1 MKTKNII
8 KTSVAAALL
17 VLTACTNEHEP
28 GNIPAKDIRVDAFI
42 GQTTRVTTDGNES
55 AFEPGDRISVYAWL
69 GADND
74 MQRLVVDNSINTLGG
89 DGTWTAEPQML
100 WADNTSDHYF
110 LGIYPERNGAT
121 DYDADPYTLDFNN
134 QTASD
139 LLVARTTAKP
149 TGSAVKL
156 EFEHVMAKL
165 VVNLS
170 FRNEWTIAPEVVSVT
185 AVACTEATVNYLE
198 NPVEVT
204 PATGQNLVVIPFTG
218 TSASFAGIMIPGQSG
233 FRTINVTL
241 ENGKVYTYTHPSG
254 IDLQPG
260 RYTTVNLVLGRDNIK
275 LDDAGISVSDWE
287 NGTSIDGA
295 EATEAYS
302 YDSNTRTITIY
313 SGEGLKVAADEV
325 NSGNTD
331 INIILDKDIDL
342 TNTKWTPIG
351 TDHSNSYTGTFD
363 GGNHTISGLTVTGS
377 DEYAGLFGCIDD
389 GGTVKN
395 VVLENVQIASDDQ
408 YAYVG
413 GVAGY
418 SRGNIENCSVSGS
431 VSGNSNSNGT
441 SNCVGGVVGQQY
453 GGTITECSSSAI
465 VDGTNAVGGVA
476 GQTANATLT
485 ACYATGDVTAER
497 DPQNNTYAGGVVGYN
512 GVSTLIACY
521 ATGNVTGTG
530 TGTGSIYVGG
540 VTGDNASSTL
550 TACYHAAETVSG
562 RDGATTGGVTGRNYD
577 ANVGIPSITACYW
590 QNNQAQGIGN
600 NQAGTTDGTTQVADD
615 WMDAMNAM
623 NAALQS
629 VGSGWHYVL
638 NGALPTLEEK

>member
-17 VLTACTNEHEP
+17 VLAACTNDHEP
-28 GNIPAKDIRVDAFI
+28 GYAPAKEIRVDASI
-42 GQTTRVTTDGNES
+42 GQMTRVTTDGNES

-110 LGIYPERNGAT
+110 LGIYPERNRTT
-121 DYDADPYTLDFNN
+121 DYKADPYTLNFNN

-170 FRNEWTIAPEVVSVT
+170 FRNEWTTAPEVASVT

-275 LDDAGISVSDWE
+275 LDDAGINVSDWE
-287 NGTSIDGA
+287 NGTSIDGG

-302 YDSNTRTITIY
+302 YDSNTKTITIY
-313 SGEGLKVAADEV
+313 SGEGLKVAADVV
-325 NSGNTD
+325 NSGDTD
-331 INIILDKDIDL
+331 LNITLDNDIDL
-342 TNTKWTPIG
+342 TGIEWTPIG
-351 TDHSNSYTGTFD
+351 TESRPYTGTFD
-363 GGNHTISGLTVTGS
+363 GNNKTIRGLEINQSGTDNVGLIGYLGS
-377 DEYAGLFGCIDD
+377 EGK
-389 GGTVKN
+389 VQN
-395 VVLENVQIASDDQ
+395 VVLANISVSGAN
-408 YAYVG
+408 YVG
-413 GVAGY
+413 GIAGQTD
-418 SRGNIENCSVSGS
+418 GTVENCSVNGTVTGQNQTGGIVGRNFSTIYGCSAEGTVTGNINVGGISGLCVPNYDTGTGS
-431 VSGNSNSNGT
+431 LIGSTIDGCHSTAAVSGISSVGGVLGNLGNNSFLMACYSTGKVTVT
-441 SNCVGGVVGQQY
+441 STDGSFVGGVVGINSQGTVTGCY
-453 GGTITECSSSAI
+453 HATGEITSLGGGRIGGI
-465 VDGTNAVGGVA
+465 VGENYIGTVA
-476 GQTANATLT
+476 
-485 ACYATGDVTAER
+485 ACYWE
-497 DPQNNTYAGGVVGYN
+497 NNL
-512 GVSTLIACY
+512 SS
-521 ATGNVTGTG
+521 
-530 TGTGSIYVGG
+530 GTGS
-540 VTGDNASSTL
+540 NN
-550 TACYHAAETVSG
+550 G
-562 RDGATTGGVTGRNYD
+562 RDDTHKVEGTDVTWQ
-577 ANVGIPSITACYW
+577 TA
-590 QNNQAQGIGN
+590 
-600 NQAGTTDGTTQVADD
+600 VA
-615 WMDAMNAM
+615 AMNT
-623 NAALQS
+623 ALQS
-629 VGSGWHYVL
+629 AGSGWHYVL

>member
-1 MKTKNII
+1 MNIKNLLLATTAILL
-8 KTSVAAALL
+8 AACSTDSD
-17 VLTACTNEHEP
+17 VLP
-28 GNIPAKDIRVDAFI
+28 PQDLGQIRVTASV
-42 GQTTRVTTDGNES
+42 GAMTRVAHSGNSTT
-55 AFEPGDRISVYAWL
+55 FETNDRISVYAWL

-170 FRNEWTIAPEVVSVT
+170 FRNEWTTAPEVASVT

-287 NGTSIDGA
+287 NGTAIDGG

-302 YDSNTRTITIY
+302 YDSNTKTITIY
-313 SGEGLKVAADEV
+313 SGEGLKVAADVV
-325 NSGNTD
+325 NSGDTD
-331 INIILDKDIDL
+331 INIILDNDIDL
-342 TNTKWTPIG
+342 SDIDWTPIG
-351 TDHSNSYTGTFD
+351 TESRPYTGNFD
-363 GGNHTISGLTVTGS
+363 GGTYTITGLKIDKSGTDYVGLIGCLGSGGKVQNVTLTEVNVTG
-377 DEYAGLFGCIDD
+377 
-389 GGTVKN
+389 GT
-395 VVLENVQIASDDQ
+395 
-408 YAYVG
+408 YVG
-413 GVAGY
+413 GIAGQTD
-418 SRGNIENCSVSGS
+418 GTVENCSVNGTVTGQNQTGGIVGQNFSTISGCS
-431 VSGNSNSNGT
+431 AEGTVTGNINVGGISGLCVPNYDTETGSLIGSTIEGCHSTAAVSGISSVGGVLGNLGNNSFLMACYSTGNVTVT
-441 SNCVGGVVGQQY
+441 STDGSFVGGVVGINSQGTVTGCY
-453 GGTITECSSSAI
+453 HATGEITSLGGGRIGGI
-465 VDGTNAVGGVA
+465 VGENYIGTVA
-476 GQTANATLT
+476 
-485 ACYATGDVTAER
+485 ACYWDS
-497 DPQNNTYAGGVVGYN
+497 NL
-512 GVSTLIACY
+512 SS
-521 ATGNVTGTG
+521 
-530 TGTGSIYVGG
+530 GTGSNNGKDDTHKVDGPD
-540 VTGDNASSTL
+540 VT
-550 TACYHAAETVSG
+550 
-562 RDGATTGGVTGRNYD
+562 
-577 ANVGIPSITACYW
+577 W
-590 QNNQAQGIGN
+590 QKA
-600 NQAGTTDGTTQVADD
+600 VA
-615 WMDAMNAM
+615 AMNT
-623 NAALQS
+623 ALQS
-629 VGSGWHYVL
+629 AGSGWHYVL

>member
-1 MKTKNII
+1 MNIKNLLLATTAILL
-8 KTSVAAALL
+8 AACSTDSD
-17 VLTACTNEHEP
+17 VLP
-28 GNIPAKDIRVDAFI
+28 PQDLGQIRVTASV
-42 GQTTRVTTDGNES
+42 GAMTRVAHSGNSTT
-55 AFEPGDRISVYAWL
+55 FETNDRISVYAWL

-74 MQRLVVDNSINTLGG
+74 MQRLVVDNSINTLGD

-170 FRNEWTIAPEVVSVT
+170 FRNEWTTAPEVASVT
-185 AVACTEATVNYLE
+185 ATACTEATVNYLE

-275 LDDAGISVSDWE
+275 LDDAGINVSDWE

-302 YDSNTRTITIY
+302 YDSNTKTITIY
-313 SGEGLKVAADEV
+313 SGEGLKVAADV
-325 NSGNTD
+325 ANSGDTD
-331 INIILDKDIDL
+331 INIILDNDIDL
-342 TNTKWTPIG
+342 TGIDWTPIG
-351 TDHSNSYTGTFD
+351 TESRPYTGNFD
-363 GGNHTISGLTVTGS
+363 GGGHTITGLKIDKSGTDYVGLIGCLGSGGKVQNVTLTNISVSGANCVGGIAGQNYGTVENCSVNGTVTGKGFTDTGGIAGSNYGTISGCSAEGTVTGS
-377 DEYAGLFGCIDD
+377 VNVGGIAGGSYLGVIIDGCHSTAAVSGI
-389 GGTVKN
+389 
-395 VVLENVQIASDDQ
+395 SS
-408 YAYVG
+408 VG
-413 GVAGY
+413 GVLGNLGNNSFLMACYSTGNVTATITYGY
-418 SRGNIENCSVSGS
+418 AH
-431 VSGNSNSNGT
+431 
-441 SNCVGGVVGQQY
+441 VGGVVGINGQ
-453 GGTITECSSSAI
+453 GT
-465 VDGTNAVGGVA
+465 V
-476 GQTANATLT
+476 
-485 ACYATGDVTAER
+485 
-497 DPQNNTYAGGVVGYN
+497 
-512 GVSTLIACY
+512 
-521 ATGNVTGTG
+521 
-530 TGTGSIYVGG
+530 
-540 VTGDNASSTL
+540 
-550 TACYHAAETVSG
+550 TACYHA
-562 RDGATTGGVTGRNYD
+562 TGKITSS
-577 ANVGIPSITACYW
+577 VGDRIGGIAGCNDQGTFTACYW
-590 QNNQAQGIGN
+590 DSNLSSGTGSNNGKDD
-600 NQAGTTDGTTQVADD
+600 THKVDGTAVTWQKAA
-615 WMDAMNAM
+615 DAMNI
-623 NAALQS
+623 ALQS
-629 VGSGWHYVL
+629 AGSGWHYEL
-638 NGALPTLEEK
+638 NGALPTLE

>member
-1 MKTKNII
+1 MNIKNLLLATTAILL
-8 KTSVAAALL
+8 AACSTDSD
-17 VLTACTNEHEP
+17 VLP
-28 GNIPAKDIRVDAFI
+28 PQDLGQIRVTASV
-42 GQTTRVTTDGNES
+42 GAMTRVAHSGNSTT
-55 AFEPGDRISVYAWL
+55 FETNDRISVYAWL

-170 FRNEWTIAPEVVSVT
+170 FRNEWTTAPEVASVT
-185 AVACTEATVNYLE
+185 ATACTEATVNYLE

-275 LDDAGISVSDWE
+275 LDDAGINVSDWE

-302 YDSNTRTITIY
+302 YDSNTKTITIY
-313 SGEGLKVAADEV
+313 SGEGLKVAADV
-325 NSGNTD
+325 ANSGDTD
-331 INIILDKDIDL
+331 INIILDNDIDL
-342 TNTKWTPIG
+342 TGIDWTPIG
-351 TDHSNSYTGTFD
+351 TESRPYTGNFD
-363 GGNHTISGLTVTGS
+363 GGGHTITGLKIDKSGTDYVGLIGCLGSGGKVQNVTLTNISVSGANCVGGIAGQNYGTVENCSVNGTVTGKGFTDTGGIAGSNYGTISGCSAEGTVTGS
-377 DEYAGLFGCIDD
+377 VNVGGIAGGSYLGVIIDGCHSTADVSGI
-389 GGTVKN
+389 
-395 VVLENVQIASDDQ
+395 SS
-408 YAYVG
+408 VG
-413 GVAGY
+413 GVLGNLGNNSFLMACY
-418 SRGNIENCSVSGS
+418 STGNVTVTSTDGS
-431 VSGNSNSNGT
+431 F
-441 SNCVGGVVGQQY
+441 VGGVVGINSQGTVTGCY
-453 GGTITECSSSAI
+453 HATGEITSLGGGRIGGI
-465 VDGTNAVGGVA
+465 VGENYIGTVA
-476 GQTANATLT
+476 
-485 ACYATGDVTAER
+485 ACYWDS
-497 DPQNNTYAGGVVGYN
+497 NL
-512 GVSTLIACY
+512 SS
-521 ATGNVTGTG
+521 
-530 TGTGSIYVGG
+530 GTGS
-540 VTGDNASSTL
+540 NN
-550 TACYHAAETVSG
+550 G
-562 RDGATTGGVTGRNYD
+562 RDDTHKVDGIDVTWQ
-577 ANVGIPSITACYW
+577 TA
-590 QNNQAQGIGN
+590 
-600 NQAGTTDGTTQVADD
+600 VA
-615 WMDAMNAM
+615 AMNT
-623 NAALQS
+623 ALQS
-629 VGSGWHYVL
+629 AGSGWHYEL
-638 NGALPTLEEK
+638 NGALPTLE

>member
-1 MKTKNII
+1 MNIKNLLLA
-8 KTSVAAALL
+8 TTAALL
-17 VLTACTNEHEP
+17 AACSTDSDVLP
-28 GNIPAKDIRVDAFI
+28 PQDLGQIRVTASV
-42 GQTTRVTTDGNES
+42 GAMTRVAHSGNSTT
-55 AFEPGDRISVYAWL
+55 FETNDRISVYAWL

-275 LDDAGISVSDWE
+275 LDDAGINVSDWE
-287 NGTSIDGA
+287 NGTSIDGG

-302 YDSNTRTITIY
+302 YDINTKTITIY
-313 SGEGLKVAADEV
+313 SGEGLKVAADVV
-325 NSGNTD
+325 NSGDTD
-331 INIILDKDIDL
+331 INITLDNDIDL
-342 TNTKWTPIG
+342 TGIDWTPIG
-351 TDHSNSYTGTFD
+351 TESRPYTGTFD
-363 GGNHTISGLTVTGS
+363 GGTYTITGLKIDKSGTDYVGLIGCLGSGGKVQNVTLTNISVSGANCVGGIAGQNYGTVENCSVNGTVTGKGFTDTGGIAGSNYGTISGCSAEGTVTGS
-377 DEYAGLFGCIDD
+377 
-389 GGTVKN
+389 VN
-395 VVLENVQIASDDQ
+395 
-408 YAYVG
+408 VG
-413 GVAGY
+413 GISGLCVPNYDTGTDNLIG
-418 SRGNIENCSVSGS
+418 STIEGCHSTAAVSGIS
-431 VSGNSNSNGT
+431 S
-441 SNCVGGVVGQQY
+441 VGGVVGNLGNGCSLMACY
-453 GGTITECSSSAI
+453 STGNVTATIT
-465 VDGTNAVGGVA
+465 DG
-476 GQTANATLT
+476 
-485 ACYATGDVTAER
+485 YAHV
-497 DPQNNTYAGGVVGYN
+497 GGVVGIN
-512 GVSTLIACY
+512 GQ
-521 ATGNVTGTG
+521 GT
-530 TGTGSIYVGG
+530 V
-540 VTGDNASSTL
+540 
-550 TACYHAAETVSG
+550 TACYHA
-562 RDGATTGGVTGRNYD
+562 TGEITSS
-577 ANVGIPSITACYW
+577 VGDRIGGIAGCNDQGTFTACYW
-590 QNNQAQGIGN
+590 ENNLNSGTGSNSGTDDTHKVGVTDVTWLDAVAQ
-600 NQAGTTDGTTQVADD
+600 
-615 WMDAMNAM
+615 MNT
-623 NAALQS
+623 ALQS
-629 VGSGWHYVL
+629 AGSGWHYEL
-638 NGALPTLEEK
+638 NGALPTLEEKK

>member
-1 MKTKNII
+1 MNIKNLLLATTAILL
-8 KTSVAAALL
+8 AACSTDSD
-17 VLTACTNEHEP
+17 VLP
-28 GNIPAKDIRVDAFI
+28 PQDLGQIRVTASV
-42 GQTTRVTTDGNES
+42 GAMTRVAHSGNSTT
-55 AFEPGDRISVYAWL
+55 FETNDRISVYAWL

-170 FRNEWTIAPEVVSVT
+170 FRNEWTTAPEVASVT
-185 AVACTEATVNYLE
+185 ATACTEATVNYLE

-275 LDDAGISVSDWE
+275 LDDAGINVSDWE
-287 NGTSIDGA
+287 NGTSIDGG

-302 YDSNTRTITIY
+302 YDSNTKTITIY
-313 SGEGLKVAADEV
+313 SGEGLKVAADV
-325 NSGNTD
+325 ANSGDTD
-331 INIILDKDIDL
+331 TNIILNNDIDL
-342 TNTKWTPIG
+342 SGIDWTPIG
-351 TDHSNSYTGTFD
+351 TESRPYTGNFD
-363 GGNHTISGLTVTGS
+363 GGGHTITGLKIDKSGTDYVGLIGCLGSGGKVQNVTLTNISVSGANCVGGIAGQNYGTVENCSVNGTVTGKGFTDTGGIAGSNYGTISGCSAEGTVTGS
-377 DEYAGLFGCIDD
+377 VNVGGIAGGSYLGVIIDGCHSTAAVSGI
-389 GGTVKN
+389 
-395 VVLENVQIASDDQ
+395 SS
-408 YAYVG
+408 VG
-413 GVAGY
+413 GVLGNLGNNSFLMACYSTGNVTATITYGY
-418 SRGNIENCSVSGS
+418 AH
-431 VSGNSNSNGT
+431 
-441 SNCVGGVVGQQY
+441 VGGVVGINGQ
-453 GGTITECSSSAI
+453 GT
-465 VDGTNAVGGVA
+465 V
-476 GQTANATLT
+476 
-485 ACYATGDVTAER
+485 
-497 DPQNNTYAGGVVGYN
+497 
-512 GVSTLIACY
+512 
-521 ATGNVTGTG
+521 
-530 TGTGSIYVGG
+530 
-540 VTGDNASSTL
+540 
-550 TACYHAAETVSG
+550 TACYHA
-562 RDGATTGGVTGRNYD
+562 TGEITSS
-577 ANVGIPSITACYW
+577 VGDRIGGIAGCNDQGTFTACYW
-590 QNNQAQGIGN
+590 ENNQEQGTGSGN
-600 NQAGTTDGTTQVADD
+600 TGGTAKVTDGNWQKAA
-615 WMDAMNAM
+615 DAMNT
-623 NAALQS
+623 ALQS
-629 VGSGWHYVL
+629 AGSGWHYEL
-638 NGALPTLEEK
+638 NGALPTLE

>member
-1 MKTKNII
+1 MNIKNLLLA
-8 KTSVAAALL
+8 TTAALL
-17 VLTACTNEHEP
+17 AACSTDSDVLP
-28 GNIPAKDIRVDAFI
+28 PQDLGQIRVTASV
-42 GQTTRVTTDGNES
+42 GAMTRVAHSGNSTT
-55 AFEPGDRISVYAWL
+55 FETNDRISVYAWL

-170 FRNEWTIAPEVVSVT
+170 FRNEWTTAPEVASVT
-185 AVACTEATVNYLE
+185 ATACTEATVNYLE

-241 ENGKVYTYTHPSG
+241 ENGKVYTYTHSAD

-260 RYTTVNLVLGRDNIK
+260 RYTTVNLVLGRDRIE
-275 LDDAGISVSDWE
+275 LDDAGINVSDWE

-295 EATEAYS
+295 EANEAYS
-302 YDSNTRTITIY
+302 YDSNTKTITIY
-313 SGEGLKVAADEV
+313 SGEGLKVAADVV
-325 NSGNTD
+325 NSGDTD
-331 INIILDKDIDL
+331 INIILDNDIDL
-342 TNTKWTPIG
+342 SDIDWTPIG
-351 TDHSNSYTGTFD
+351 DYYNRYTGTFD
-363 GGNHTISGLTVTGS
+363 GGNYTITGLTVTGS
-377 DEYAGLFGCIDD
+377 NEYAGLFGRIGS

-395 VVLENVQIASDDQ
+395 VVLKDVQIESDNQ
-408 YAYVG
+408 YGCVG
-413 GVAGY
+413 GVAGN
-418 SRGNIENCSVSGS
+418 SDGNIENCSVSGS
-431 VSGNSNSNGT
+431 VSSRHT
-441 SNCVGGVVGQQY
+441 AGGVVGQQF
-453 GGTITECSSSAI
+453 GGSITLCGSSAT
-465 VDGTNAVGGVA
+465 VKGTGEVGGVA
-476 GQTANATLT
+476 GKTDNSATLT
-485 ACYATGDVTAER
+485 ACYATGNVTFER
-497 DPQNNTYAGGVVGYN
+497 ASTINTFAGGVVGLN
-512 GVSTLIACY
+512 GTGSILTACY

-530 TGTGSIYVGG
+530 TGTGSCCVGG
-540 VTGDNASSTL
+540 VTGDNFNGTL
-550 TACYHAAETVSG
+550 TACYHANGTVSG
-562 RDGATTGGVTGRNYD
+562 PDGATGGVAGQNFKD
-577 ANVGIPSITACYW
+577 SMFGGGIITACYW
-590 QNNQAQGIGN
+590 GDNGQEQGIGY
-600 NQAGTTDGTTQVADD
+600 NQAGTGETTQVDGPTTWQTAV
-615 WMDAMNAM
+615 DAMNT
-623 NAALQS
+623 ALNS
-629 VGSGWHYVL
+629 ESWKYVL

>member
-1 MKTKNII
+1 MNIKNLLLATTAILL
-8 KTSVAAALL
+8 AACSTDSD
-17 VLTACTNEHEP
+17 VLP
-28 GNIPAKDIRVDAFI
+28 PQDLGQIRVTASV
-42 GQTTRVTTDGNES
+42 GAMTRVAHSGNSTT
-55 AFEPGDRISVYAWL
+55 FETNDRISVYAWL

-275 LDDAGISVSDWE
+275 LDDAGINVSDWE
-287 NGTSIDGA
+287 NGTSIDGG

-302 YDSNTRTITIY
+302 YDINTKTITIY
-313 SGEGLKVAADEV
+313 SGEGLKVAADVV
-325 NSGNTD
+325 NSGDTD
-331 INIILDKDIDL
+331 INIILDNDIDL
-342 TNTKWTPIG
+342 TGINWTPIG
-351 TDHSNSYTGTFD
+351 TYDNPYTGTFD
-363 GGNHTISGLTVTGS
+363 GGTYTITGLKIDQSGTDNVGLIGRLGSGGKVQDVTLTEVNVTG
-377 DEYAGLFGCIDD
+377 
-389 GGTVKN
+389 GT
-395 VVLENVQIASDDQ
+395 
-408 YAYVG
+408 YVG
-413 GVAGY
+413 GIAGQTD
-418 SRGNIENCSVSGS
+418 GTVENCSVNGTVTGQNQTGGIVGRNFSTISGCS
-431 VSGNSNSNGT
+431 AEGTVTGNINVGGISGLCVPNYDTGTSSLIGSTIEGCHSTAAVSGISS
-441 SNCVGGVVGQQY
+441 VGGVVGNLGNNSFLMACY
-453 GGTITECSSSAI
+453 STGNVTATIT
-465 VDGTNAVGGVA
+465 DGY
-476 GQTANATLT
+476 AN
-485 ACYATGDVTAER
+485 V
-497 DPQNNTYAGGVVGYN
+497 GGVVGIN
-512 GVSTLIACY
+512 SQ
-521 ATGNVTGTG
+521 GT
-530 TGTGSIYVGG
+530 V
-540 VTGDNASSTL
+540 
-550 TACYHAAETVSG
+550 TACYHATGEITSSGGDRIGGIVGENYIGTV
-562 RDGATTGGVTGRNYD
+562 A
-577 ANVGIPSITACYW
+577 ACYW
-590 QNNQAQGIGN
+590 ENNLSS
-600 NQAGTTDGTTQVADD
+600 GTGSNSGTDDTHKVEGTDVTWQTAVA
-615 WMDAMNAM
+615 AMNT
-623 NAALQS
+623 ALQS
-629 VGSGWHYVL
+629 AGSGWHYVL

>member
-1 MKTKNII
+1 MNIKNLLLATTAILL
-8 KTSVAAALL
+8 AACSTDSD
-17 VLTACTNEHEP
+17 VLP
-28 GNIPAKDIRVDAFI
+28 PQDLGQIRVTASV
-42 GQTTRVTTDGNES
+42 GAMTRVAHSGNSTT
-55 AFEPGDRISVYAWL
+55 FETNDRISVYAWL

-170 FRNEWTIAPEVVSVT
+170 FRNEWTIAPEVASVT
-185 AVACTEATVNYLE
+185 AAACTEATVNYLE

-275 LDDAGISVSDWE
+275 LDDAGINVSDWE

-302 YDSNTRTITIY
+302 YDSNTKTITIY
-313 SGEGLKVAADEV
+313 SGEGLKVAADV
-325 NSGNTD
+325 ANSGDTD
-331 INIILDKDIDL
+331 INIILDNDIDL
-342 TNTKWTPIG
+342 TGIDWTPIG
-351 TDHSNSYTGTFD
+351 TESRPYTGNFD
-363 GGNHTISGLTVTGS
+363 GNNKTIRGLEINQSGTDYVGLIGCLGSGGKVQNVTLTNISVSGANCVGGIAGQNYGTVENCSVNGTVTGKGFTDTGGIAGSNYGTISGCSAEGTVTGS
-377 DEYAGLFGCIDD
+377 
-389 GGTVKN
+389 VN
-395 VVLENVQIASDDQ
+395 
-408 YAYVG
+408 VG
-413 GVAGY
+413 GIAGGSY
-418 SRGNIENCSVSGS
+418 LGVIIDGCHSTAAVSGIS
-431 VSGNSNSNGT
+431 S
-441 SNCVGGVVGQQY
+441 VGGVVGNLGNNSFLMACY
-453 GGTITECSSSAI
+453 STGNVTATITY
-465 VDGTNAVGGVA
+465 G
-476 GQTANATLT
+476 
-485 ACYATGDVTAER
+485 YAHV
-497 DPQNNTYAGGVVGYN
+497 GGVVGIN
-512 GVSTLIACY
+512 GQ
-521 ATGNVTGTG
+521 GT
-530 TGTGSIYVGG
+530 V
-540 VTGDNASSTL
+540 
-550 TACYHAAETVSG
+550 TACYHATGEITSLGEGRIGGIVGENYIGTV
-562 RDGATTGGVTGRNYD
+562 A
-577 ANVGIPSITACYW
+577 ACYW
-590 QNNQAQGIGN
+590 ENNLSSGTGSN
-600 NQAGTTDGTTQVADD
+600 NGRDDTHKVEGTDVTWQTAVA
-615 WMDAMNAM
+615 AMNT
-623 NAALQS
+623 ALQS
-629 VGSGWHYVL
+629 AGSGWHYVL

>member
-17 VLTACTNEHEP
+17 VLAACTNDHEP
-28 GNIPAKDIRVDAFI
+28 GYTPAKEIRVDASI
-42 GQTTRVTTDGNES
+42 GQMTRVTTDGNES

-110 LGIYPERNGAT
+110 LGIYPERNRTT
-121 DYDADPYTLDFNN
+121 DYKADPYTLDFNN

-170 FRNEWTIAPEVVSVT
+170 FRNEWTIAPEVASVT
-185 AVACTEATVNYLE
+185 ATACTEATVNYLE

-204 PATGQNLVVIPFTG
+204 PVTGQNLVVIPFTG

-275 LDDAGISVSDWE
+275 LDDAGINVSDWE
-287 NGTSIDGA
+287 NGTSIDGG

-302 YDSNTRTITIY
+302 YDSNTKTITIY
-313 SGEGLKVAADEV
+313 SGEGLKVAADV
-325 NSGNTD
+325 ANSGDTD
-331 INIILDKDIDL
+331 INIILNNDIDL
-342 TNTKWTPIG
+342 SGIDWTPIG
-351 TDHSNSYTGTFD
+351 TESRPYTGNFD
-363 GGNHTISGLTVTGS
+363 GGGHTITGLKIDKSGTDYVGLIGCLGSGGKVQNVTLTNISVSGANCVGGIAGQNYGTVENCSVNGTVTGKGFTDTGGIAGSNYGTISGCSAEGTVTGS
-377 DEYAGLFGCIDD
+377 VNVGGIAGGSYLGVIIDGCHSTAAVSGI
-389 GGTVKN
+389 
-395 VVLENVQIASDDQ
+395 SS
-408 YAYVG
+408 VG
-413 GVAGY
+413 GVLGNLGNNSFLMACYSTGNVTATITYGY
-418 SRGNIENCSVSGS
+418 AH
-431 VSGNSNSNGT
+431 
-441 SNCVGGVVGQQY
+441 VGGVVGINGQ
-453 GGTITECSSSAI
+453 GT
-465 VDGTNAVGGVA
+465 V
-476 GQTANATLT
+476 
-485 ACYATGDVTAER
+485 
-497 DPQNNTYAGGVVGYN
+497 
-512 GVSTLIACY
+512 
-521 ATGNVTGTG
+521 
-530 TGTGSIYVGG
+530 
-540 VTGDNASSTL
+540 
-550 TACYHAAETVSG
+550 TACYHA
-562 RDGATTGGVTGRNYD
+562 TGEITSS
-577 ANVGIPSITACYW
+577 VGDRIGGIAGCNDQGTFTACYW
-590 QNNQAQGIGN
+590 ENNQEQGTGSGSTG
-600 NQAGTTDGTTQVADD
+600 GTAKVTDGNWQKAA
-615 WMDAMNAM
+615 DAMNT
-623 NAALQS
+623 ALQS
-629 VGSGWHYVL
+629 AGSGWHYEL
-638 NGALPTLEEK
+638 NGALPTLE

>member
-1 MKTKNII
+1 MNIKN
-8 KTSVAAALL
+8 LL
-17 VLTACTNEHEP
+17 LATTAILLTACSTDSDVLP
-28 GNIPAKDIRVDAFI
+28 PQDLGQIRVTASV
-42 GQTTRVTTDGNES
+42 GAMTRVAHSGNSTT
-55 AFEPGDRISVYAWL
+55 FETNDRISVYAWL

-331 INIILDKDIDL
+331 INITLDNDIDL
-342 TNTKWTPIG
+342 SDIDWTPIG
-351 TDHSNSYTGTFD
+351 TYDNPYTGTFN
-363 GGNHTISGLTVTGS
+363 GGNHTITGLKIDQSGTDNVGLIGRLGSGGKVQDVTLTEVNVTG
-377 DEYAGLFGCIDD
+377 
-389 GGTVKN
+389 GT
-395 VVLENVQIASDDQ
+395 
-408 YAYVG
+408 YVG
-413 GVAGY
+413 GIAGQTD
-418 SRGNIENCSVSGS
+418 GTVENCSVNGTVTGRSQTGGIVGRNFSTISGCS
-431 VSGNSNSNGT
+431 AEGTVTGNTNVGGISGLCVPNYDTGTGSLIGSTIEGCHSTATVSGISS
-441 SNCVGGVVGQQY
+441 VGGVVGNLGNNCQLIASY
-453 GGTITECSSSAI
+453 STGNVASTITAGSA
-465 VDGTNAVGGVA
+465 
-476 GQTANATLT
+476 
-485 ACYATGDVTAER
+485 
-497 DPQNNTYAGGVVGYN
+497 NTGGVVGIN
-512 GVSTLIACY
+512 GQ
-521 ATGNVTGTG
+521 GT
-530 TGTGSIYVGG
+530 V
-540 VTGDNASSTL
+540 
-550 TACYHAAETVSG
+550 TACYHATGEITSSG
-562 RDGATTGGVTGRNYD
+562 GDRIGGIAGCNDQGTF
-577 ANVGIPSITACYW
+577 TACYW
-590 QNNQAQGIGN
+590 ENNQEQGTGSGSTG
-600 NQAGTTDGTTQVADD
+600 GTAKVTDGNWQKAA
-615 WMDAMNAM
+615 DAMNT
-623 NAALQS
+623 ALNS
-629 VGSGWHYVL
+629 ESWKYVL
-638 NGALPTLEEK
+638 NGALPTLEEKK

>member
-1 MKTKNII
+1 MNIKN
-8 KTSVAAALL
+8 LL
-17 VLTACTNEHEP
+17 LATTAILLTACSTDRDVLP
-28 GNIPAKDIRVDAFI
+28 PQDLGQIRVTASV
-42 GQTTRVTTDGNES
+42 GAMTRVAHSGNSTT
-55 AFEPGDRISVYAWL
+55 FETNDRISVYAWL

-497 DPQNNTYAGGVVGYN
+497 DPKNNTYAGGVVGYN
-512 GVSTLIACY
+512 GASTLIACY

-600 NQAGTTDGTTQVADD
+600 NQAGTTDGTTKVADD

-629 VGSGWHYVL
+629 VDSEWRYELTGK
-638 NGALPTLEEK
+638 LPTLTKQ